1 MKRFIL
7 SIILFWLSIISFW
20 YWITVSPSASTVL
33 SNNYTREYTC
43 NWFCCIRSTNS
54 VQSVRD
60 SINVTYWWN
69 TYPLF
74 DTASSNVNY
83 MGCFSYSWTYVLSQ
97 TNSTSNSLQIYNLGS
112 FLPSTSCPTCPTCQ
126 SCNTWTINIY
136 ELSDPQYP
144 VYSDSTS
151 NWSFNYD
158 IYYNDYVHYTRN
170 WTTVY
175 FTWQA
180 IPECEECPESPSC
193 PSTWEI
199 LSWYILE
206 SSIDSSYC
214 IWGWFCPIDST
225 WSNWSSLFINW
236 IQHESYPMINID
248 ITDNVPWDYSINND
262 VFDLDVWEA
271 YDQDFIDWVIDSQKT
286 LPNKTDFNN
295 TISWL
300 IPLFVP
306 WLVIILFLYFTF
318 RFIKKIF

>member
-1 MKRFIL
+1 MKRFIVL
-7 SIILFWLSIISFW
+7 MIVFLLSIISFSSAINW
-20 YWITVSPSASTVL
+20 ELYNNDVFFWEWEEVCVYKEYAWSNWWQITFHTSNYQFSQTLWEVPQCLMCPDSCVL
-33 SNNYTREYTC
+33 M
-43 NWFCCIRSTNS
+43 
-54 VQSVRD
+54 VQSWSPWDVYY
-60 SINVTYWWN
+60 SVSTSKGFILSLYSWN
-69 TYPLF
+69 TYINDEIITHDWEINIWWNLTYYWNGP
-74 DTASSNVNY
+74 DHVIQITSS
-83 MGCFSYSWTYVLSQ
+83 C
-97 TNSTSNSLQIYNLGS
+97 
-112 FLPSTSCPTCPTCQ
+112 PSCPSCPT
-126 SCNTWTINIY
+126 
-136 ELSDPQYP
+136 
-144 VYSDSTS
+144 
-151 NWSFNYD
+151 
-158 IYYNDYVHYTRN
+158 
-170 WTTVY
+170 
-175 FTWQA
+175 
-180 IPECEECPESPSC
+180 CPESPSC

-214 IWGWFCPIDST
+214 VWNWYCPVES

-300 IPLFVP
+300 IPLFIP
-306 WLVIILFLYFTF
+306 WLVIILFIYFIF

>member
-1 MKRFIL
+1 MKRFVL
-7 SIILFWLSIISFW
+7 SIILIWLSIISFSNWSSIYMVWQTAKTLPWWGTYSVSSWTCVRFDSSSTARKAEGYDSNWNLIVWQTSSADGAYTMCFWIDW
-20 YWITVSPSASTVL
+20 YVKN
-33 SNNYTREYTC
+33 NNY
-43 NWFCCIRSTNS
+43 
-54 VQSVRD
+54 
-60 SINVTYWWN
+60 
-69 TYPLF
+69 
-74 DTASSNVNY
+74 SSNFY
-83 MGCFSYSWTYVLSQ
+83 FYDIWFT
-97 TNSTSNSLQIYNLGS
+97 
-112 FLPSTSCPTCPTCQ
+112 PSSSCSACPSCPTCPTCQ
-126 SCNTWTINIY
+126 TCNTWIINIY

-144 VYSDSTS
+144 VYSNSTA
-151 NWSFNYD
+151 NWSFNYN
-158 IYYNDYVHYTRN
+158 IYYNDYVKYTRN
-170 WTTVY
+170 WSTIY
-175 FTWQA
+175 FTWEA
-180 IPECEECPESPSC
+180 IPECEECPEVPSC

-214 IWGWFCPIDST
+214 IWNWYCPVES

-300 IPLFVP
+300 IPLFIP
-306 WLVIILFLYFTF
+306 WLVIILFIYFIF